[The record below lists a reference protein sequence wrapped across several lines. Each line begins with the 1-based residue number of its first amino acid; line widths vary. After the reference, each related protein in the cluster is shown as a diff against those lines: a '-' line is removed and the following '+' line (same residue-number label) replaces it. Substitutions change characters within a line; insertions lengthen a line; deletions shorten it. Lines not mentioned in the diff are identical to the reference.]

1 MFPIPLL
8 TSLIFEPSKK
18 QNIQKGTNFGVLK
31 KNHRILG
38 VSVKVLNKTFLRKF
52 SGWPLLQQSLK
63 FNVRE
68 NLFRFISLGYLV
80 GLDLLRNNELQ
91 FLFELK
97 ISFRFADIQ
106 V

>member
-8 TSLIFEPSKK
+8 TSLIFEPAKK
-18 QNIQKGTNFGVLK
+18 QNIQKGPNFGVLK

-91 FLFELK
+91 FFFELK
-97 ISFRFADIQ
+97 ISFCFADIQ